1 MDDEFMVGDV
11 VKVLSRPYEG
21 YEGTIIGT
29 DKLTHEYIVF
39 VQGFEEIYFKEN
51 ELRAI

>member
-1 MDDEFMVGDV
+1 MAEKFMVGDA

-39 VQGFEEIYFKEN
+39 VRDFEEIYFKES